1 MPQLDYNI
9 NRNFVYSNGQYYK
22 TPKEYFKAVAK
33 VIFEQGSLGN
43 NTVVCDMGCA
53 AGEFLLYLS
62 SIDPAPRYIG
72 FDVDESLITKAQSEL
87 STFTFDVGAIQ
98 DRNLVEKNSL
108 DICTFLGTHGLF
120 DDIRPIIDNMI
131 FWTKPGGKL
140 YFWGPFNPYPL
151 DILMRRRDSSLCE
164 NGIAKIEASRSEGWE
179 GGWNIVSIQTIETH
193 VQKVLGTS
201 SCKFIPFEMP
211 FDITP
216 DPEHPVR
223 SWTMKDSDGKRWF
236 TNGMALLPQMYVL
249 EISC

>member
-98 DRNLVEKNSL
+98 DRNLV
-108 DICTFLGTHGLF
+108 TPT
-120 DDIRPIIDNMI
+120 P
-131 FWTKPGGKL
+131 
-140 YFWGPFNPYPL
+140 
-151 DILMRRRDSSLCE
+151 
-164 NGIAKIEASRSEGWE
+164 E
-179 GGWNIVSIQTIETH
+179 GGEQKCYMLTYISILLVSTSNIFV
-193 VQKVLGTS
+193 
-201 SCKFIPFEMP
+201 
-211 FDITP
+211 
-216 DPEHPVR
+216 
-223 SWTMKDSDGKRWF
+223 
-236 TNGMALLPQMYVL
+236 
-249 EISC
+249 